1 MQRITPWLW
10 LVLAGSVLQLIALG
24 SNFYIFN
31 DQVRDA
37 WFGVPHASDLILLSA
52 VVAIGSF
59 ALTAL
64 GRNPIRGRNVG
75 LATGIV
81 GLLATLQLG
90 YRIIIPPFGCLTY
103 GCTPAEAADVTL
115 LPGIWIGL
123 AGCVVVTLGG
133 LLHAFSRT
141 ARDTP
146 AHPWIA
152 EMQGG
157 MTPWLG
163 VAALGAVGQFIFGY
177 TVFTFY
183 AVTGFLGNEGTQE
196 WGGWLSTPHTSS
208 LVLAISLIIVGLA
221 WAAARERS
229 PIGPAAL
236 GGLIAVLGFASASRI
251 FYRIIQPPF
260 TTAGGTSDA
269 HAVGS
274 VAIGPAAYLALASAV
289 VIIVAGIVQA
299 ITNREKARERI
310 SART

>member
-1 MQRITPWLW
+1 MRRVTPWLW
-10 LVLAGSVLQLIALG
+10 LALAGSVLQLIALG
-24 SNFYIFN
+24 SNFYIVN

-37 WFGVPHASDLILLSA
+37 WFGIPHASDLILLSA

-64 GRNPIRGRNVG
+64 GRNPIRGRNAG

-90 YRIIIPPFGCLTY
+90 YRMIIPPFGCLTY
-103 GCTPAEAADVTL
+103 GCTPSEAADVTL

-123 AGCVVVTLGG
+123 AGCVAVALGG
-133 LLHAFSRT
+133 LFHAFSRT
-141 ARDTP
+141 AQDTP

-152 EMQGG
+152 ETQGG

-163 VAALGAVGQFIFGY
+163 VAALGAVGQFVFGY

-183 AVTGFLGNEGTQE
+183 TVSGFLGNEGTQE

-208 LVLAISLIIVGLA
+208 VVLAISLVIVGLA

-229 PIGPAAL
+229 PLGPAAL

-260 TTAGGTSDA
+260 DTAGGADT
-269 HAVGS
+269 AVGS

-289 VIIVAGIVQA
+289 VVVVAGIVQA
-299 ITNREKARERI
+299 ATHQEKAGEGA
-310 SART
+310 STRT